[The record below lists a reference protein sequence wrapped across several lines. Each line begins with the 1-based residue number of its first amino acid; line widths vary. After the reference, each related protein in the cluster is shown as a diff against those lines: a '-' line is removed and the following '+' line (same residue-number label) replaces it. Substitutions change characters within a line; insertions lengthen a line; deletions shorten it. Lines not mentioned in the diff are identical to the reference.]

1 MIGQDDIIFSE
12 DGDMLVHEESIQSTV
27 LSKEELAIL
36 EASKDAARIVQELK
50 REVTPN
56 RVALAGVIL
65 LLLVG
70 AIFSGWY
77 WVIPRDS
84 VTVETLYIQ
93 RGGHIVMSEIHNDG
107 SREITDVSMDVKF
120 QSLDG
125 EVIEIMSI
133 EVEKISSH
141 SSVAG
146 DDLEMQID
154 ALNAAKNIDIK
165 VPLVVRLAGTN
176 EEKGKEILDNSG
188 LDIISADN
196 LGDAAKK
203 VVKSIKEL

>member
-146 DDLEMQID
+146 DDLEMQILGHTVWD
-154 ALNAAKNIDIK
+154 SYIIAIEMKWTNYNGEENRIIQTHEVGEWAWEEFIDK
-165 VPLVVRLAGTN
+165 
-176 EEKGKEILDNSG
+176 D
-188 LDIISADN
+188 
-196 LGDAAKK
+196 
-203 VVKSIKEL
+203 

>member
-27 LSKEELAIL
+27 LSNEELAIL

-146 DDLEMQID
+146 DDLEMQILGHTVWESYII
-154 ALNAAKNIDIK
+154 AIEMKWTNYNGEENRIIQTHEVGEWAWEEFID
-165 VPLVVRLAGTN
+165 R
-176 EEKGKEILDNSG
+176 D
-188 LDIISADN
+188 
-196 LGDAAKK
+196 
-203 VVKSIKEL
+203 

>member
-1 MIGQDDIIFSE
+1 SPVLWQCWGEKMIGQDDIIFSE
-12 DGDMLVHEESIQSTV
+12 EGDMLVHEDAIQSSV
-27 LSKEELAIL
+27 LSSDELAIL
-36 EASKDAARIVQELK
+36 EASKDAARIVQGLK

-65 LLLVG
+65 LLLIG
-70 AIFSGWY
+70 AIFSSWY

-84 VTVETLYIQ
+84 VSVETLYIQ
-93 RGGHIVMSEIHNDG
+93 RGGHIVMSEIHNTG

-133 EVEKISSH
+133 DVESISSH

-146 DDLEMQID
+146 DDLEMQILGYTVWD
-154 ALNAAKNIDIK
+154 SYVIAIELRWTDYEGDSNIIIQTHE
-165 VPLVVRLAGTN
+165 VGEWAW
-176 EEKGKEILDNSG
+176 EEFIDKD
-188 LDIISADN
+188 
-196 LGDAAKK
+196 
-203 VVKSIKEL
+203 

>member
-12 DGDMLVHEESIQSTV
+12 EGDMLVHEDAIQSSV
-27 LSKEELAIL
+27 LSSDELAIL
-36 EASKDAARIVQELK
+36 EASKDAARIVQGLK

-65 LLLVG
+65 LLLLG
-70 AIFSGWY
+70 AIFSSWY

-84 VTVETLYIQ
+84 VSVETLYIQ
-93 RGGHIVMSEIHNDG
+93 RGGHIVMSEIHNTG

-125 EVIEIMSI
+125 DVIEIMSI
-133 EVEKISSH
+133 DVESISSH

-146 DDLEMQID
+146 DDLEMQILGYTVWD
-154 ALNAAKNIDIK
+154 SYVIAIELRWTDYEGDSNIIIQTHE
-165 VPLVVRLAGTN
+165 VGEWAW
-176 EEKGKEILDNSG
+176 EEFIDKD
-188 LDIISADN
+188 
-196 LGDAAKK
+196 
-203 VVKSIKEL
+203 

>member
-12 DGDMLVHEESIQSTV
+12 EGDMLVHEDAIQSSA
-27 LSKEELAIL
+27 LSSDELAIL
-36 EASKDAARIVQELK
+36 EASKDAARIVQGLK

-70 AIFSGWY
+70 AIFSSWY

-84 VTVETLYIQ
+84 VSVETLYIQ
-93 RGGHIVMSEIHNDG
+93 RGGHIVMSEIHNTG

-125 EVIEIMSI
+125 DVIEIMSI
-133 EVEKISSH
+133 DVESISSH

-146 DDLEMQID
+146 DDLEMQILGYTVWD
-154 ALNAAKNIDIK
+154 SYVIAIELRWTDYDGDRNIIIQTHE
-165 VPLVVRLAGTN
+165 VGEWAW
-176 EEKGKEILDNSG
+176 EEFIDR
-188 LDIISADN
+188 D
-196 LGDAAKK
+196 
-203 VVKSIKEL
+203 

>member
-12 DGDMLVHEESIQSTV
+12 EGDMLVHEDAIQSSV
-27 LSKEELAIL
+27 LSSDELAIL
-36 EASKDAARIVQELK
+36 EASKDAARIVQGLK

-65 LLLVG
+65 LLLLG
-70 AIFSGWY
+70 AIFSSWY

-84 VTVETLYIQ
+84 VSVETLYIQ
-93 RGGHIVMSEIHNDG
+93 RGGHIVMSEIHNTG

-133 EVEKISSH
+133 DVESISSH

-146 DDLEMQID
+146 DDLEMQILGYTVWD
-154 ALNAAKNIDIK
+154 SYVIAIELRWTDYEGDSNIIIQTHE
-165 VPLVVRLAGTN
+165 VGEWAW
-176 EEKGKEILDNSG
+176 EEFIDKD
-188 LDIISADN
+188 
-196 LGDAAKK
+196 
-203 VVKSIKEL
+203 

>member
-12 DGDMLVHEESIQSTV
+12 EGDMLVHEDAIQSSA
-27 LSKEELAIL
+27 LSQEELAIL
-36 EASKDAARIVQELK
+36 EASKDAARIVQGLK

-65 LLLVG
+65 LLLLG
-70 AIFSGWY
+70 AIFSSWY

-93 RGGHIVMSEIHNDG
+93 RGGHIVMSEIHNTG

-125 EVIEIMSI
+125 EVIQIMSI
-133 EVEKISSH
+133 EVESISSH

-146 DDLEMQID
+146 DDLEMQILGHTVWD
-154 ALNAAKNIDIK
+154 SYVIAIELQWTDYEGDSNRIIQTHEVGEWAWEEFIDK
-165 VPLVVRLAGTN
+165 
-176 EEKGKEILDNSG
+176 D
-188 LDIISADN
+188 
-196 LGDAAKK
+196 
-203 VVKSIKEL
+203 

>member
-12 DGDMLVHEESIQSTV
+12 EGDMLVHEDAIQSSV
-27 LSKEELAIL
+27 LSSDELAIL
-36 EASKDAARIVQELK
+36 EASKDAARIVQGLK

-65 LLLVG
+65 LLLIG
-70 AIFSGWY
+70 AIFSSWY

-84 VTVETLYIQ
+84 VSVETLYIQ
-93 RGGHIVMSEIHNDG
+93 RGGHIVMSEIHNTG

-133 EVEKISSH
+133 DVESISSH

-146 DDLEMQID
+146 DDLEMQILGYTVWD
-154 ALNAAKNIDIK
+154 SYVIAIELRWTDYEGDLNIIIQTHEVGEWAWEEFID
-165 VPLVVRLAGTN
+165 R
-176 EEKGKEILDNSG
+176 D
-188 LDIISADN
+188 
-196 LGDAAKK
+196 
-203 VVKSIKEL
+203 

>member
-12 DGDMLVHEESIQSTV
+12 EGDMLVHEDAIQSSV
-27 LSKEELAIL
+27 LSSDELAIL
-36 EASKDAARIVQELK
+36 EASKDAARIVQGLK

-65 LLLVG
+65 LLLIG
-70 AIFSGWY
+70 AIFSSWY

-84 VTVETLYIQ
+84 VSVETLYIQ
-93 RGGHIVMSEIHNDG
+93 RGGHIVMSEIHNTG

-133 EVEKISSH
+133 DVESISSH

-146 DDLEMQID
+146 DDLEMQILGYTVWD
-154 ALNAAKNIDIK
+154 SYVIAIELRWTDYEGDRNIIIQTHE
-165 VPLVVRLAGTN
+165 VGEWAW
-176 EEKGKEILDNSG
+176 EEFIDR
-188 LDIISADN
+188 D
-196 LGDAAKK
+196 
-203 VVKSIKEL
+203 

>member
-1 MIGQDDIIFSE
+1 MIGQDEIIFSE
-12 DGDMLVHEESIQSTV
+12 EGDMLVHEESIQSTV
-27 LSKEELAIL
+27 MSKEELAIL
-36 EASKDAARIVQELK
+36 EASKDAARLVQELK

-107 SREITDVSMDVKF
+107 SRDITDISMDVKF

-125 EVIEIMSI
+125 EVLKIMSI
-133 EVEKISSH
+133 EVDKISSH

-146 DDLEMQID
+146 DDLEMQILGHTVWESYTI
-154 ALNAAKNIDIK
+154 AIEMQWTNYNGEENRIIQTHEVGEWAWEEFIDK
-165 VPLVVRLAGTN
+165 
-176 EEKGKEILDNSG
+176 D
-188 LDIISADN
+188 
-196 LGDAAKK
+196 
-203 VVKSIKEL
+203 

>member
-1 MIGQDDIIFSE
+1 MIGQDDIIFSDE
-12 DGDMLVHEESIQSTV
+12 GDMLVHEDAIQSTTM
-27 LSKEELAIL
+27 SQEELAIL
-36 EASKDAARIVQELK
+36 EASKDAARIVQDLK

-65 LLLVG
+65 LLLLG
-70 AIFSGWY
+70 AIFSSWY

-93 RGGHIVMSEIHNDG
+93 RGGHIVMSEIHNTG

-125 EVIEIMSI
+125 EVIQIMSI
-133 EVEKISSH
+133 EVESISSH

-146 DDLEMQID
+146 DDLEMQILGYTVWD
-154 ALNAAKNIDIK
+154 LYVIAIELQWTDYEGESNRIIQTHEVGEWAW
-165 VPLVVRLAGTN
+165 
-176 EEKGKEILDNSG
+176 EEFKDR
-188 LDIISADN
+188 D
-196 LGDAAKK
+196 
-203 VVKSIKEL
+203 

>member
-12 DGDMLVHEESIQSTV
+12 EGDMLVHEDSIKTSTM
-27 LSKEELAIL
+27 SQEELAIL
-36 EASKDAARIVQELK
+36 EASKDAARLVQDLK

-56 RVALAGVIL
+56 RVAMAGVIL

-70 AIFSGWY
+70 ALFSGWY

-93 RGGHIVMSEIHNDG
+93 RGGHVVMSEIHNTG
-107 SREITDVSMDVKF
+107 SREITDVSMSVKF

-125 EVIEIMSI
+125 EVIDIMSI
-133 EVEKISSH
+133 EVDKISSH

-146 DDLEMQID
+146 DDLEMQILGHTVWD
-154 ALNAAKNIDIK
+154 SYVIA
-165 VPLVVRLAGTN
+165 V
-176 EEKGKEILDNSG
+176 EIQWISYDGEVNR
-188 LDIISADN
+188 IIQTHEVGEWAWEVFEDSD
-196 LGDAAKK
+196 
-203 VVKSIKEL
+203 

>member
-12 DGDMLVHEESIQSTV
+12 EGDMLVHEDAIQSSV
-27 LSKEELAIL
+27 LSSDELAIL
-36 EASKDAARIVQELK
+36 EASKDAARIVQGLK

-65 LLLVG
+65 LLLIG
-70 AIFSGWY
+70 AIFSSWY

-84 VTVETLYIQ
+84 VSVETLYIQ
-93 RGGHIVMSEIHNDG
+93 RGGHIVMSEIHNTG

-133 EVEKISSH
+133 DVESISSH

-146 DDLEMQID
+146 DDLEMQILGYTVWD
-154 ALNAAKNIDIK
+154 SYVIAIELRWTDYEGDRNIIIQTHE
-165 VPLVVRLAGTN
+165 VGEWAW
-176 EEKGKEILDNSG
+176 EEFIDKD
-188 LDIISADN
+188 
-196 LGDAAKK
+196 
-203 VVKSIKEL
+203 

>member
-1 MIGQDDIIFSE
+1 MIGQDEIIFSE
-12 DGDMLVHEESIQSTV
+12 EGDMLVHEESIQSTV
-27 LSKEELAIL
+27 MSKEELAIL
-36 EASKDAARIVQELK
+36 EASKDAARLVQELK

-107 SREITDVSMDVKF
+107 SRDITDVSMDVKF

-125 EVIEIMSI
+125 EVLKIMSI
-133 EVEKISSH
+133 EVDKISSH

-146 DDLEMQID
+146 DDLEMQILGHTVWESYTI
-154 ALNAAKNIDIK
+154 AIEMQWTNYNGEENRIIQTHEVGEWAWEEFIDK
-165 VPLVVRLAGTN
+165 
-176 EEKGKEILDNSG
+176 D
-188 LDIISADN
+188 
-196 LGDAAKK
+196 
-203 VVKSIKEL
+203 